1 MFNVPYLTSCNHCRE
16 KKRRCD
22 GKRPTCSLCQSHGV
36 PCEYRRSRRFRKNK
50 PGMDQP
56 PAHSMPMANILPIPA
71 HSSTPGGAANG
82 GINGHAPLSFAPVS
96 SGLPVYMPQV
106 TQAPLQQQQ
115 PSLGA
120 YEANY
125 EVNAFTQLLSGDM
138 YPLTQQ
144 LPQPILQ
151 GVNNFMSPFS
161 NPRSQTIP
169 EWVSQQKPGAAVISN
184 LESLASAYQETP
196 LTPMRS
202 AATSD
207 NDALLGNLTSQIMYG
222 GNIGPG
228 VVAQPGPATPFAS
241 TPQQQQPMVGVRPP
255 QSTNAFSIQ
264 GLLAPATT
272 AAMASQAVSGQQMYQ
287 PAAFGDLGG
296 LPLPYGG
303 NRRSSS
309 LRSGGSQDSDAH
321 ARVATPGGTMGR
333 MYAAMQPPNGRSPSL
348 GASSDTPLAPNSA
361 SSCDR
366 PRAKRPALNGAAA
379 AHESKYPEDFVPE
392 IIRTYASE
400 FPAELSPSVLLKVMR
415 GIYGS
420 TRTSLVNV
428 DIELSWFMILKGII
442 PRILL
447 FAYIASMARG
457 QVVSAE
463 LVHQLPANFDE
474 ICYDVAVRDVPLA
487 VQSPSLWSA
496 LSLYLLGRYEFQ
508 SSRYDLMM
516 QHYEMAADVL
526 AKTTFHGHAFPWTGV
541 PSSLKRTFEYD
552 YYVYTFWVGFQWHLV
567 SCFSLDRPFALNL
580 DPKALPQA
588 ASNGA
593 YFSPDLPCEID
604 LLTLVPANSWPQSAQ
619 SPGPSSS
626 VWFRGFNDPEF
637 SGWRPAEWRKITPNY
652 KITAYLQRMLPLGAH
667 LYRIQRE
674 YCEGRRTLPSYL
686 QLLQSQQELLKR
698 WMYSLPKEFEIT
710 QEKVMRLTRAAFS
723 PATHGEDANLIMDFK
738 ELVMTYGLYNTFL
751 IRANRVALLGMLG
764 ENLGAPATTM
774 HTQAFGLRDYIEA
787 VDLGLGNT
795 QAGWFGT
802 TTADGGSGS
811 GSGSGGESSVW
822 ERNMM
827 FHRCRMQCYESIDIL
842 CNVVQLSFMLRLNLF
857 SYGTTYVAIAG
868 EVLSMLVG
876 QMGIRD
882 RASMRKTK
890 MRLGHVLCLL
900 RSLQHWAPAIY
911 MFANGIQA
919 LSDPKLVLE
928 VDEDK
933 MLELARKQ
941 KPDEQQRI
949 AGILGADSQ
958 QSQHQQKQHQLQQQQ
973 LNADA
978 KNNASP
984 SNPFPPNHII
994 NLIVDDLDS
1003 TLTTFLAPAYPML
1016 LLKIFA
1022 SSSSGHV

>member
-1 MFNVPYLTSCNHCRE
+1 MFNIPYLTSCNHCRE

-22 GKRPTCSLCQSHGV
+22 GKRPTCSLCQSHNV

-50 PGMDQP
+50 PGMDP
-56 PAHSMPMANILPIPA
+56 APAAHSLPMANIMPIP
-71 HSSTPGGAANG
+71 SSAATIPPYTPTASATT
-82 GINGHAPLSFAPVS
+82 PVS
-96 SGLPVYMPQV
+96 SMSVFMSHTAQ
-106 TQAPLQQQQ
+106 TPLQQ
-115 PSLGA
+115 PPPPPPPPLGG
-120 YEANY
+120 Y

-161 NPRSQTIP
+161 NPRSQIIP
-169 EWVSQQKPGAAVISN
+169 EWVSQQKPGAAVLSN
-184 LESLASAYQETP
+184 LASLASAYQESP
-196 LTPMRS
+196 LTPMRAG
-202 AATSD
+202 AASTPD
-207 NDALLGNLTSQIMYG
+207 DALLGNLTSQI
-222 GNIGPG
+222 I
-228 VVAQPGPATPFAS
+228 
-241 TPQQQQPMVGVRPP
+241 
-255 QSTNAFSIQ
+255 IQ
-264 GLLAPATT
+264 ELLAPATT
-272 AAMASQAVSGQQMYQ
+272 AAGMVGQ
-287 PAAFGDLGG
+287 PAYQQPGAFGDLGG

-303 NRRSSS
+303 PRRSSS
-309 LRSGGSQDSDAH
+309 LRSGGSQDSDARAH
-321 ARVATPGGTMGR
+321 TPSGAMGR
-333 MYAAMQPPNGRSPSL
+333 MYAALQPPNGRSPSL
-348 GASSDTPLAPNSA
+348 GATPDTTPRSSA
-361 SSCDR
+361 
-366 PRAKRPALNGAAA
+366 AKRPAAPNGPAP
-379 AHESKYPEDFVPE
+379 SPKYADDFVPD
-392 IIRTYASE
+392 IIVTYARE
-400 FPAELSPSVLLKVMR
+400 FPAELSPAVLLKVMR
-415 GIYGS
+415 GIYSS

-428 DIELSWFMILKGII
+428 DIELSWFMILKGIV

-474 ICYDVAVRDVPLA
+474 ICYDVAIRDVPLA

-526 AKTTFHGHAFPWTGV
+526 TKTTFHGHAFPWSTV
-541 PSSLKRTFEYD
+541 PSALRRTFEYD

-567 SCFSLDRPFALNL
+567 SCFSLDRPFSLSL

-593 YFSPDLPCEID
+593 YFSADLPCEID
-604 LLTLVPANSWPQSAQ
+604 LLTLLPANSWPQSAQ
-619 SPGPSSS
+619 SPGPSA
-626 VWFRGFNDPEF
+626 VWFRGFNDAEF
-637 SGWRPAEWRKITPNY
+637 SSWRPPEWRKITPNY

-667 LYRIQRE
+667 LYGIQRE
-674 YCEGRRTLPSYL
+674 FCEGRRSLSSYL
-686 QLLQSQQELLKR
+686 QQLQTQQELLKR

-710 QEKVMRLTRAAFS
+710 QEKVLRLTRAAFN
-723 PATHGEDANLIMDFK
+723 PASHGEDANLIMDFK

-764 ENLGAPATTM
+764 ENLDAPATTM
-774 HTQAFGLRDYIEA
+774 HTRAFGLRDYIEA
-787 VDLGLGNT
+787 VDQGLGPAA
-795 QAGWFGT
+795 AGWLG
-802 TTADGGSGS
+802 ASD
-811 GSGSGGESSVW
+811 SGGESSQW
-822 ERNMM
+822 EHNMA

-919 LSDPKLVLE
+919 LSDPRMVLD
-928 VDEDK
+928 VGEDK
-933 MLELARKQ
+933 MDELARKQ
-941 KPDEQQRI
+941 RPEEQQRV
-949 AGILGADSQ
+949 AGILGAEPPQ
-958 QSQHQQKQHQLQQQQ
+958 G
-973 LNADA
+973 AGA
-978 KNNASP
+978 KDGGAP
-984 SNPFPPNHII
+984 PNPFPPNHII

-1022 SSSSGHV
+1022 SSSSSAGHVL